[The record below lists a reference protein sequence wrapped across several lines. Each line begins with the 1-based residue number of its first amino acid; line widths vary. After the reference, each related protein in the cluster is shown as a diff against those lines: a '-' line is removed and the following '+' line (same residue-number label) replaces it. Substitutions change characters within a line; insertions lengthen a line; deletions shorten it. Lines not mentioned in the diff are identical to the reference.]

1 MSKQFIVQTTLAL
14 LLIGS
19 LSPLSAQPSDIPA
32 DVYWG
37 KELREPGSSTIR
49 KIIDVN
55 KKGFYVLREKDQTG
69 LTASNTQKIFLE
81 SYDNNMKLKKSNE
94 IALKYKNKNLDL
106 EDVLMVGGKI
116 YLLSS
121 YHNQAKKK
129 NYLFTQEISR
139 RNLQLRKTM
148 TKIGEIDTR
157 NKVQEGYFDN
167 HISRDSSKILI
178 YNELPYKKKEPE
190 RFALRVFD
198 NQFNEIWSR
207 NITLPYN
214 DEIFNVEEY
223 RVDNQGNVYLLGVVY
238 SDRSRTRRKGKP
250 TYQYTILAYTQD
262 GAEAEE
268 YRIKLEDK
276 FITDLTFRV
285 ANDGN
290 LVCSGFYSD
299 IGTYSIKG
307 TYFLRLNANTKQV
320 ITKNLKQFDFDFLTA
335 NLSDR
340 KKAKVKDA
348 EARGKNTR
356 QAELYQYS
364 LDHLI
369 LRSDGGA
376 LLVAEQYFVQEE
388 SFRDFYYGRFT
399 VNYFY
404 NYNDII
410 VVNIR
415 PDGEIEW
422 ATHIP
427 KRQETSNDG
436 GYFSSYAMS
445 IVRDRLY
452 FIFNDNGRNF
462 SANDR
467 RLYNFDGQRNSVIS
481 LAEVRK
487 DGSLDV
493 YPLFNNR
500 EADIITRPKV
510 CKQSGKREMVIYGER
525 GRKYKFAKLVFKG

>member
-1 MSKQFIVQTTLAL
+1 
-14 LLIGS
+14 
-19 LSPLSAQPSDIPA
+19 
-32 DVYWG
+32 
-37 KELREPGSSTIR
+37 
-49 KIIDVN
+49 
-55 KKGFYVLREKDQTG
+55 
-69 LTASNTQKIFLE
+69 
-81 SYDNNMKLKKSNE
+81 
-94 IALKYKNKNLDL
+94 
-106 EDVLMVGGKI
+106 
-116 YLLSS
+116 
-121 YHNQAKKK
+121 
-129 NYLFTQEISR
+129 
-139 RNLQLRKTM
+139 
-148 TKIGEIDTR
+148 
-157 NKVQEGYFDN
+157 
-167 HISRDSSKILI
+167 
-178 YNELPYKKKEPE
+178 
-190 RFALRVFD
+190 
-198 NQFNEIWSR
+198 
-207 NITLPYN
+207 
-214 DEIFNVEEY
+214 
-223 RVDNQGNVYLLGVVY
+223 
-238 SDRSRTRRKGKP
+238 
-250 TYQYTILAYTQD
+250 
-262 GAEAEE
+262 
-268 YRIKLEDK
+268 
-276 FITDLTFRV
+276 
-285 ANDGN
+285 
-290 LVCSGFYSD
+290 
-299 IGTYSIKG
+299 
-307 TYFLRLNANTKQV
+307 
-320 ITKNLKQFDFDFLTA
+320 
-335 NLSDR
+335 
-340 KKAKVKDA
+340 
-348 EARGKNTR
+348 
-356 QAELYQYS
+356 
-364 LDHLI
+364 
-369 LRSDGGA
+369 
-376 LLVAEQYFVQEE
+376 VAEQYFVQEE